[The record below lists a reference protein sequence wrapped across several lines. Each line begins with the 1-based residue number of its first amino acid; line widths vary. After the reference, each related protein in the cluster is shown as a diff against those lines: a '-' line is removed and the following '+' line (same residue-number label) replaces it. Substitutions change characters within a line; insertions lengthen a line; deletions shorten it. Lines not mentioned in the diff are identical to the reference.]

1 MNETTN
7 SYKLHRTA
15 KIIYILMFLFLLLSC
30 LIYLYNIL
38 APLFYGIEWYLEE
51 NQAQATSDL
60 VDLVSLLIFFV
71 SIIWAT
77 ITSIG
82 AGDSHYRSHF
92 VWQISTYI
100 YSMFLISL
108 LGIIFMNFIKV
119 YVYFIK
125 MYIEY
130 FADNTTK
137 LSNSEN
143 FVENH
148 PTIFIVMFFIEVCWV
163 LYFLMRL
170 KRGYDFLKSG
180 KAVPRYK
187 MPW

>member
-15 KIIYILMFLFLLLSC
+15 KIIYILMFLFLLLYC

-92 VWQISTYI
+92 VWQISRVFCI
-100 YSMFLISL
+100 FVDVSPGRGVVSRPVVPARAFL
-108 LGIIFMNFIKV
+108 
-119 YVYFIK
+119 
-125 MYIEY
+125 
-130 FADNTTK
+130 
-137 LSNSEN
+137 
-143 FVENH
+143 
-148 PTIFIVMFFIEVCWV
+148 
-163 LYFLMRL
+163 
-170 KRGYDFLKSG
+170 
-180 KAVPRYK
+180 
-187 MPW
+187 